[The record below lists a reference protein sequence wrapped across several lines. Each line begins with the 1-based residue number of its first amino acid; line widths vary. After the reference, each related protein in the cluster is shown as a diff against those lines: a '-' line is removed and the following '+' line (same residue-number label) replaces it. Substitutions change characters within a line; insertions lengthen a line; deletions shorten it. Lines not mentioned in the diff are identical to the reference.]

1 MVAASTGDGRKAKGE
16 RRLGAGERGG
26 VGGGQSKEGS
36 DRKGERAVVLWRG
49 AWSGGVWW
57 QSTVVCVCGLCVK
70 CGVWLWGVGCQ
81 DCRCLVSRETR
92 CARIRIGKIRGS
104 NLKLDQVEVRAG
116 AQISVGSDSL
126 GSSVQRPFPDR
137 LAPLAMIQRIVYKKR
152 KELNMPHDGSVHS
165 PAANTNSG
173 ACHSL
178 CKPNILARTQC
189 NASGCG

>member
-104 NLKLDQVEVRAG
+104 NLKLDQVRR
-116 AQISVGSDSL
+116 SSDL
-126 GSSVQRPFPDR
+126 RPVPFDAAVVQKSSILSPRHDFKIGWSAR
-137 LAPLAMIQRIVYKKR
+137 L
-152 KELNMPHDGSVHS
+152 
-165 PAANTNSG
+165 
-173 ACHSL
+173 L
-178 CKPNILARTQC
+178 CAEIAIRVF
-189 NASGCG
+189 SRSE

>member
-1 MVAASTGDGRKAKGE
+1 MVAASTGEGRKAKGE

-104 NLKLDQVEVRAG
+104 NLKLDQVRR
-116 AQISVGSDSL
+116 SSDL
-126 GSSVQRPFPDR
+126 RPVPFDAAVVQKSSILSPRHDFKIGWSAR
-137 LAPLAMIQRIVYKKR
+137 L
-152 KELNMPHDGSVHS
+152 
-165 PAANTNSG
+165 
-173 ACHSL
+173 L
-178 CKPNILARTQC
+178 CAEIAIRVF
-189 NASGCG
+189 SRSE